1 MEQLMDILKPDDNET
16 ISPKDEVKAF
26 LAESESGDVG
36 HPRRD
41 QLLDCCKKTIDMH
54 AANNP
59 MMVCPDCKQIIKCFD
74 EERPFRNYQRF
85 CASRHRKILATQL
98 GDRFVVVFKSY
109 DMYSS

>member
-1 MEQLMDILKPDDNET
+1 MDILKPESNQT
-16 ISPKDEVKAF
+16 TNPGDEVNSF
-26 LAESESGDVG
+26 LGGSESGEARD
-36 HPRRD
+36 PRRD
-41 QLLDCCKKTIDMH
+41 QLLGCCKKTIEMH

-59 MMVCPDCKQIIKCFD
+59 MMVCSDCKQIIKCFD

-98 GDRFVVVFKSY
+98 GERFVVVFKSY